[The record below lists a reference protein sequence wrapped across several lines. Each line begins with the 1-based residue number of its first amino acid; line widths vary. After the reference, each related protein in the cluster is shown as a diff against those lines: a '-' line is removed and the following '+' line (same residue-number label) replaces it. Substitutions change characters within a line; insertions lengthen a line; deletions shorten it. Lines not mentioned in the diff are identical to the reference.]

1 MFWRWCSISI
11 VKSIALQYNYFQKV
25 FPSDGE
31 LNHLRTKVV
40 LSIKSSYN
48 IKIEG
53 FVILSGDVFKAYVH
67 QEVHYALSSHLFLH
81 TPSRE
86 ILFLSFVITPSS
98 KIKVVPSCHSYV
110 MLLSFL
116 SISTTHYKVIS
127 VLLIWFL
134 QFISV
139 FDTHGAIF
147 CLLLCVFV

>member
-1 MFWRWCSISI
+1 
-11 VKSIALQYNYFQKV
+11 
-25 FPSDGE
+25 
-31 LNHLRTKVV
+31 VV

-81 TPSRE
+81 TPSHE

-110 MLLSFL
+110 MFLSFL

-127 VLLIWFL
+127 ILLIWFL